1 VLPLSAKLL
10 SLLLLLV
17 PPPPPPPPLLLP
29 LLLLL
34 LLLPSPTALARL
46 VPSGD
51 PMSCSCFCR
60 CPGSLLPERS
70 RCK

>member
-1 VLPLSAKLL
+1 VLPLPARLV

-29 LLLLL
+29 
-34 LLLPSPTALARL
+34 LLPSPTALARL